1 MLLEEVV
8 NFYDSNGINIKDL
21 LEENIKFLDFNHIY
35 LLNRLKLT
43 MLRLLHQCTLA
54 NDRVLS
60 KLKIMISVELLKINL
75 IWTYNDFLDEKLE
88 YSQENIL
95 RVKEDWREIV
105 RRDDLAGTFLMIG
118 FYFYI
123 FIEYYKKEEKDSKD
137 DD

>member
-1 MLLEEVV
+1 
-8 NFYDSNGINIKDL
+8 
-21 LEENIKFLDFNHIY
+21 
-35 LLNRLKLT
+35 
-43 MLRLLHQCTLA
+43 LHQCTLA